1 MAHIE
6 SGSSTAGRA
15 NVDSNYQLSVTTNT
29 DPTKAGAARMFSE
42 NDPGDVTGSAYL
54 YSPETSDD
62 YRLRVAVDSVLDQEV
77 FNYTVQHTGKFH
89 YAFTTLT
96 STVTGGYLTT
106 NSGSITTI
114 TTGCRMRT
122 WRHFAMPLQQ
132 SPLYVEFV
140 ASFSNTFVTNT
151 TVDFGVF
158 VDGASNPFAPT
169 DGVYFRATSAGL
181 EGIANYNGVESTT
194 GALLVAPGGAAWS
207 PTPNKVYQF
216 LISSTNREVKF
227 WIDDVLYGT
236 IGLSSSQIGPCA
248 SLEVPLAVRHA
259 IAGGAA
265 SAAMQFKLAS
275 YSVQAGD
282 VERDKPWGATMSA
295 MGNGLQVQQGATTG
309 GQLTTYALGAA
320 PGAVTLTA
328 STAPATNTLG
338 GLYLLPA
345 AITAGESDYPLF
357 AWLNPASTV
366 AIQGKTFHCT
376 GIIVGDAV
384 VTTALTG
391 GGIGLHWAVGF
402 GSTASSLVTAES
414 ASFANGTTK
423 IARKLPLGVV
433 QWFAATAAV
442 GATAQGRQI
451 TFPTSLAVNPG
462 EYLHIIMRAI
472 GTSTSAGG
480 IRGSITP
487 LGYFE

>member
-15 NVDSNYQLSVTTNT
+15 NVDSNYQLAVVTNT

-140 ASFSNTFVTNT
+140 AAFTNTFVTNT
-151 TVDFGVF
+151 TIDFGVF
-158 VDGASNPFAPT
+158 IDGASNPFAPT

-181 EGIANYNGVESTT
+181 EGVLNYNGVERTT
-194 GALLVAPGGAAWS
+194 GALLVEPAGANWAP
-207 PTPNKVYQF
+207 TINQVYQF
-216 LISSTNREVKF
+216 LISITNREVKF
-227 WIDDVLYGT
+227 WIDDVLYGK
-236 IGLSSSQIGPCA
+236 IELASSQIAPCA
-248 SLEVPLAVRHA
+248 SLQLPVAVRHA

-320 PGAVTLTA
+320 PSAVTLTA

-345 AITAGESDYPLF
+345 AVTAGESDYPMF

-366 AIQGKTFHCT
+366 AIQGKTFHAT
-376 GIIVGDAV
+376 SIIVGDAI

-391 GGIGLHWAVGF
+391 GGIGLHWSVGF
-402 GSTASSLVTAES
+402 GSTASTLATTEQT
-414 ASFANGTTK
+414 SFANNTTK
-423 IARKLPLGVV
+423 IARKIPLGVV

-451 TFPTSLAVNPG
+451 TFPTSIAVNPG

-472 GTSTSAGG
+472 GTNLTAGG
-480 IRGSITP
+480 IRGSIAV

>member
-6 SGSSTAGRA
+6 TGSNTAGSA
-15 NVDSNYQLSVTTNT
+15 NVDADFQLTVTTNT
-29 DPTKAGAARMFSE
+29 DPTKAGATRIFSE
-42 NDPGDVTGSAYL
+42 NDAGDVTGDAYC

-96 STVTGGYLTT
+96 STVTGGYFTT

-114 TTGCRMRT
+114 TTGCRLRT
-122 WRHFAMPLQQ
+122 WRYFPIPAQQ
-132 SPLYVEFV
+132 APLYVEVV
-140 ASFSNTFVTNT
+140 AAFTNTFVTNT
-151 TVDFGVF
+151 TVDFGLF
-158 VDGASNPFAPT
+158 IDSAANPFTPT
-169 DGVYFRATSAGL
+169 DGIYWRATSAGL
-181 EGIANYNGVESTT
+181 EGVVNYNGTESTT
-194 GALLVAPGGAAWS
+194 GALLVAPAGAVWA

-216 LISSTNREVKF
+216 LISISNREVKF
-227 WIDDVLYGT
+227 WIDDVLYGK
-236 IGLSSSQIGPCA
+236 IELSAAQNAPCA
-248 SLEVPLAVRHA
+248 CLQLPLAMRHA

-265 SAAMQFKLAS
+265 SAAMQFKVAS

-320 PGAVTLTA
+320 PAAVTLTA

-338 GLYLLPA
+338 GLFLLPA
-345 AITAGESDYPLF
+345 AVTAGESDYPMF

-376 GIIVGDAV
+376 GVIVGDAV

-402 GSTASSLVTAES
+402 GSTAASLVTAES

-442 GATAQGRQI
+442 GATATGRQV

-462 EYLHIIMRAI
+462 EYLHVIMRAI
-472 GTSTSAGG
+472 GTNLTAGG
-480 IRGSITP
+480 IRGSIAV

>member
-6 SGSSTAGRA
+6 TGSSTAGKA
-15 NVDSNYQLSVTTNT
+15 NVDTDYQLAVVTNT
-29 DPTKAGAARMFSE
+29 DPAKAGAVRIFSE
-42 NDPGDVTGSAYL
+42 NDPGDVTGDAYC

-96 STVTGGYLTT
+96 STVTGGYFTT

-122 WRHFAMPLQQ
+122 WRHFPMPSQQ
-132 SPLYVEFV
+132 APLYVEFV
-140 ASFSNTFVTNT
+140 AAFTNIFVTNT
-151 TVDFGVF
+151 TVDFGLF
-158 VDGASNPFAPT
+158 IDSAANPFTPT
-169 DGVYFRATSAGL
+169 AGVYFRATSAGL
-181 EGIANYNGVESTT
+181 EGVVNYNGTERTT
-194 GALLVAPGGAAWS
+194 GALLVSPGGAAWS
-207 PTPNKVYQF
+207 PTINKVYQF

-236 IGLSSSQIGPCA
+236 IELSSSQIGPCA
-248 SLEVPLAVRHA
+248 SLELPLAVRHA

-265 SAAMQFKLAS
+265 SAAMQFKVAS

-282 VERDKPWGATMSA
+282 VERDKPWGATMAA
-295 MGNGLQVQQGATTG
+295 MGNSLQVQQGATTG

-320 PGAVTLTA
+320 PAAVTLTA

-366 AIQGKTFHCT
+366 AIQGKTFHVL

-391 GGIGLHWAVGF
+391 GGIGLHWAFGY
-402 GSTASSLVTAES
+402 GSTASTLATTET
-414 ASFANGTTK
+414 ASFANNTTK
-423 IARKLPLGVV
+423 IARKLSLGVV
-433 QWFAATAAV
+433 QWFAVTAAAGTV
-442 GATAQGRQI
+442 AAGRQI
-451 TFPTSLAVNPG
+451 TFPTAIAINPG
-462 EYLHIIMRAI
+462 EYLHIILRAI
-472 GTSTSAGG
+472 GTNVTAGG
-480 IRGSITP
+480 IRGSIQP

>member
-6 SGSSTAGRA
+6 GGSSTAGTA
-15 NVDSNYQLSVTTNT
+15 NVDTNYQLNVVTNT
-29 DPTKAGAARMFSE
+29 DPTKAGATRIFSE
-42 NDPGDVTGSAYL
+42 NDPGDVTGTAYC

-62 YRLRVAVDSVLDQEV
+62 YRLRVAIDSVLDQEL
-77 FNYTVQHTGKFH
+77 FNYTVQHSGKFH

-96 STVTGGYLTT
+96 STVTGGYWTT
-106 NSGSITTI
+106 NSGSVTTI

-122 WRHFAMPLQQ
+122 WRHFQMPSQQ
-132 SPLYVEFV
+132 APIYVEFV
-140 ASFSNTFVTNT
+140 AAFSNTFVTNT
-151 TVDFGVF
+151 TIDFGLF
-158 VDGASNPFAPT
+158 IDSGSNPFTPT

-181 EGIANYNGVESTT
+181 EGVCNYNGVEVTT
-194 GALLVAPGGAAWS
+194 GPMLVAPAGAAWS
-207 PTPNKVYQF
+207 PTNNANYQF
-216 LISSTNREVKF
+216 LISITNREVKF
-227 WIDDVLYGT
+227 WIDDVLYGS
-236 IGLSSSQIGPCA
+236 IAIEAANIAPAA
-248 SLEVPLAVRHA
+248 SLELPLAVRHA

-265 SAAMQFKLAS
+265 SAALQFKVAS
-275 YSVQAGD
+275 YSVQVGD
-282 VERDKPWGATMSA
+282 VGRDKPWGATMSA

-309 GQLTTYALGAA
+309 GQLTTYAIGAA
-320 PGAVTLTA
+320 PTAVTLTA
-328 STAPATNTLG
+328 NTGPATNTLG

-345 AITAGESDYPLF
+345 AITAGESDYPMF
-357 AWLNPASTV
+357 AWQNPASTA

-376 GIIVGDAV
+376 SIIVGDTV
-384 VTTALTG
+384 VSAALTG
-391 GGIGLHWAVGF
+391 GGIGLHWAFGF
-402 GSTASSLVTAES
+402 GSTSSSLATTEA
-414 ASFANGTTK
+414 ASFANNTTK
-423 IARKLPLGVV
+423 IARKIPLGVV

-480 IRGSITP
+480 IRGSIAV

>member
-1 MAHIE
+1 MAHLE
-6 SGSSTAGRA
+6 TGGSVAGKA
-15 NVDSNYQLSVTTNT
+15 NVDSDFQLTVTTNT
-29 DPTKAGAARMFSE
+29 DATKAGATRIHSE
-42 NDPGDVTGSAYL
+42 NDAGDVTGTAYC

-62 YRLRVAVDSVLDQEV
+62 YRLRVAVDSVLDQET

-96 STVTGGYLTT
+96 STVTGGYWTS
-106 NSGSITTI
+106 NSGSVTTI
-114 TTGCRMRT
+114 TTGCRLRT
-122 WRHFAMPLQQ
+122 WRHFPIPAQQ
-132 SPLYVEFV
+132 APLYVEFV
-140 ASFSNTFVTNT
+140 AAFTNTFVTNT
-151 TVDFGVF
+151 TVDFGLF
-158 VDGASNPFAPT
+158 IDSAANPFTPT
-169 DGVYFRATSAGL
+169 DGVYWRATSAGL
-181 EGIANYNGVESTT
+181 EGVVNYNGTESTT
-194 GALLVAPGGAAWS
+194 GALLVAPAGAVWA

-216 LISSTNREVKF
+216 LVSISNREVKF
-227 WIDDVLYGT
+227 WIDDVLYGK
-236 IGLSSSQIGPCA
+236 IELSSSQIAPCA
-248 SLEVPLAVRHA
+248 SLQLPLAMRHA

-265 SAAMQFKLAS
+265 SAAMQFKVAS

-295 MGNGLQVQQGATTG
+295 MGNGLQVQQGATAG

-320 PGAVTLTA
+320 PTAVTLTA

-345 AITAGESDYPLF
+345 AITAGESDYPMF

-376 GIIVGDAV
+376 GVIVGDAI

-391 GGIGLHWAVGF
+391 GGIGLHWAVGY
-402 GSTASSLVTAES
+402 GSTASTLATTEQT
-414 ASFANGTTK
+414 SFANNTTK
-423 IARKLPLGVV
+423 IARKIPLGVV

-442 GATAQGRQI
+442 GATAAGKQI

-462 EYLHIIMRAI
+462 EYLHVIMRAI
-472 GTSTSAGG
+472 GTNVTAGG
-480 IRGSITP
+480 IRGSIAV